1 VIKKR
6 KKEVRKISAGD
17 FVKSQIEKKLAEEGE
32 KKARDRIFS
41 RLLTGKKINLN
52 PVKVKMMSKPGKG
65 FLLL

>member
-1 VIKKR
+1 MIKKR

-32 KKARDRIFS
+32 KKVRDRIFS
-41 RLLTGKKINLN
+41 RLLTGKNINLN
-52 PVKVKMMSKPGKG
+52 PTKIKMMSKPGKG